1 MKATTN
7 TNKSNKENKDYLS
20 KIKKET
26 QTNKDSNVNKFKNKI
41 NKSLL

>member
-7 TNKSNKENKDYLS
+7 TTKSTKENNDYLS

-26 QTNKDSNVNKFKNKI
+26 QTNKDTSVNIIK
-41 NKSLL
+41 